1 MPWVVDRFEENMAV
15 LEDTESLESIICLIA
30 DLPKGLREGDV
41 LIRDG
46 VHFLLDSEETA
57 VRSRRI
63 REKMERL
70 KKR

>member
-1 MPWVVDRFEENMAV
+1 MPWVVDRFEENMV
-15 LEDTESLESIICLIA
+15 ILEDVESLECIVCTVA